1 MRTNLPVSNFALAI
15 PSTNFARLMM
25 IERKISMGSGCG
37 FEDDEVTF
45 QCVVSPISY
54 YLLVL
59 RQLLRRDVNGSSR
72 GEMMMVMMIK

>member
-25 IERKISMGSGCG
+25 IERKISMGSGG

-72 GEMMMVMMIK
+72 GEMMIAMMIK